1 MTPAPPALAIFEASY
16 VAINLS
22 VGTEACEGV
31 PHRAPQEMTL
41 SCRAVHTSRTQAEN
55 FIGA

>member
-1 MTPAPPALAIFEASY
+1 MTPPPPALAIFEAGR

-22 VGTEACEGV
+22 VGTEAPEGV
-31 PHRAPQEMTL
+31 PHRAPREMTL
-41 SCRAVHTSRTQAEN
+41 SRTVHTGRARAEN